1 MKLVTKT
8 VALATLLLSTSLYA
22 SEAESSFSIEID
34 PATYAFS
41 GYALHLKKSFA
52 ALPNWQFGV
61 GAYAMDFPD
70 VLVDLNAKNKN
81 LDWNQRLDL
90 GIGLFVDYFFTE
102 NQEGLFIGGQL
113 AYQEYDVMR
122 YGVSADYSTIL
133 SMGYVGYQYYFYDN
147 FYLKPWGGLGY
158 QNKISGSSVVN
169 GQEFDVAPLL
179 LFGALH
185 VGYKF

>member
-1 MKLVTKT
+1 MKLVLKSI
-8 VALATLLLSTSLYA
+8 AAATILLSTTLQA
-22 SEAESSFSIEID
+22 SEPEGSFSIEVD

-41 GYALHLKKSFA
+41 GYALHLKKNFA
-52 ALPNWQFGV
+52 ALPHWQFGV

-70 VLVDLNAKNKN
+70 VLVDLNDKNKN
-81 LDWNQRLDL
+81 LDWEQRLSL
-90 GIGLFVDYFFTE
+90 GVGLFVDYFFEE

-113 AYQEYDVMR
+113 AYQEYDVTR
-122 YGVSADYSTIL
+122 YGTSSEYTTML

-158 QNKISGSSVVN
+158 QNKISGSSIVN

-179 LFGALH
+179 VFAALH